1 MKGAVKK
8 ALIAL
13 GLTPILTALFLA
25 GILAVFA
32 IPNEPIVRNL
42 TDRPDVLLARRA
54 DNGRVIDAD
63 TECIGMSVG
72 LDLSAPRGDLLHR
85 AANAQSLYGCDALM
99 RFLDGSKTEKVRDYF
114 RYWHGYLLIARPALA
129 AMPYNDLRGYLFTIS
144 FGLFVWLMWRI
155 GEDFGPKTALALAAP
170 FVVINAMGLF
180 VVATK
185 AVTWLLAIGAGL
197 ALSRRRSAEAPLLL
211 FFILG
216 ALTAYFDY
224 FTAPAFIFCFA
235 AMISAIYE
243 TRAGRAP
250 QWTAFILTGVF
261 WGAGWAGFILIKIV
275 IAAAVLDSNVWR
287 DFIDAA
293 LFRVRGET
301 DYVDSFIPGAA
312 LYENIAAMKTFW
324 GPVAVISFLILPFA
338 TKARRARWAALFKS
352 RSVVLGIAAA
362 PLLWMEVFSN
372 HTQIHAAF
380 TQINYAPA
388 FMLAALILAG
398 SRALDADRPAAA

>member
-1 MKGAVKK
+1 MNGAAKK

-13 GLTPILTALFLA
+13 GLTPVLTVLFLA
-25 GILAVFA
+25 GIFAVFA
-32 IPNEPIVRNL
+32 IPNEPIVKNL
-42 TDRPDVLLARRA
+42 TDRPEVLFARRA

-72 LDLSAPRGDLLHR
+72 LDLSEPRGDLLHR
-85 AANAQSLYGCDALM
+85 AVNAQSLYGCDAIM
-99 RFLDGSKTEKVRDYF
+99 PWINGSREQLVRDYF

-144 FGLFVWLMWRI
+144 LGLFVWLLWRI
-155 GEDFGPKTALALAAP
+155 GEDFGPTTALAIAAP
-170 FVVINAMGLF
+170 FVVINTMGFF

-197 ALSRRRSAEAPLLL
+197 ALSRRKSAETPLLL

-216 ALTAYFDY
+216 ALTAYFDF
-224 FTAPAFIFCFA
+224 FTGPAFIFCFA
-235 AMISAIYE
+235 TMIAAIYE
-243 TRAGRAP
+243 TRAGRTP
-250 QWTAFILTGVF
+250 QWAPFILMGAF
-261 WGAGWAGFILIKIV
+261 WAAGWAGFILIKIA
-275 IAAAVLDSNVWR
+275 IAAAVLDTNVWR

-312 LYENIAAMKTFW
+312 LYENIAAMKSFW
-324 GPVAVISFLILPFA
+324 APVAIIAFVILPLA
-338 TKARRARWAALFKS
+338 TKARRARWLALLRS
-352 RSVVLGIAAA
+352 RSVILGIAAA

-388 FMLAALILAG
+388 FMLAALVLAG
-398 SRALDADRPAAA
+398 SRALAPAA

>member
-1 MKGAVKK
+1 MNGAVKK

-13 GLTPILTALFLA
+13 GLTPVLTALFLA

-32 IPNEPIVRNL
+32 IPNEPIVKNL
-42 TDRPDVLLARRA
+42 TDRPEVLFARRA

-72 LDLSAPRGDLLHR
+72 LDLSEPRGDLLHR
-85 AANAQSLYGCDALM
+85 AVNAQSLYGCDAIM
-99 RFLDGSKTEKVRDYF
+99 PWINGSKEQSVRDYF
-114 RYWHGYLLIARPALA
+114 RYWHGYLLIARPVLA

-144 FGLFVWLMWRI
+144 LGLFVWLLWRI

-170 FVVINAMGLF
+170 FVVINAMGLM

-185 AVTWLLAIGAGL
+185 AATWLLAIGAGL
-197 ALSRRRSAEAPLLL
+197 ALSRRKSAEAPYLL

-216 ALTAYFDY
+216 ALTAYFDF
-224 FTAPAFIFCFA
+224 FTGPAFIFCFA

-243 TRAGRAP
+243 TRAGRTP
-250 QWTAFILTGVF
+250 QWAPFILVGAF
-261 WGAGWAGFILIKIV
+261 WAVGWAGFILIKIA
-275 IAAAVLDSNVWR
+275 IAAAVLDANVWR
-287 DFIDAA
+287 DFLDAA

-301 DYVDSFIPGAA
+301 AHVDSFIPGAA

-324 GPVAVISFLILPFA
+324 APVAIISFVILPLA
-338 TKARRARWAALFKS
+338 TKARRARWAALSRS
-352 RSVVLGIAAA
+352 RSVLLGIAAA

-398 SRALDADRPAAA
+398 SRALAPAA

>member
-1 MKGAVKK
+1 MNILIRK

-13 GLTPILTALFLA
+13 GLTPLLAAVFL
-25 GILAVFA
+25 GGVVAVFA
-32 IPNEPIVRNL
+32 IPNEAIIENL
-42 TDRPDVLLARRA
+42 TDRPDVLYARRA

-72 LDLSAPRGDLLHR
+72 FDLSEPRGELLDR
-85 AANAQSLYGCDALM
+85 AVNAQSLYGCDPLANWIG
-99 RFLDGSKTEKVRDYF
+99 GSKTEAVRDYF

-129 AMPYNDLRGYLFTIS
+129 AMPYNDLRGFLFTIS
-144 FGLFVWLMWRI
+144 LGLFVLLAWRI
-155 GEDFGPKTALALAAP
+155 GEDFGPKTALAIAAP
-170 FVVINAMGLF
+170 FIVINALGLM

-185 AVTWLLAIGAGL
+185 AVTWFLAIGAGL
-197 ALSRRRSAEAPLLL
+197 ALSRRKRAETPFLL

-216 ALTAYFDY
+216 ALTAYFDF

-235 AMISAIYE
+235 AMVWAIYE
-243 TRAGRAP
+243 MRAVKAP
-250 QWTAFILTGVF
+250 GWRQFISLGAF
-261 WGAGWAGFILIKIV
+261 WGAGWAGFILIKIL
-275 IAAAVLDSNVWR
+275 IAEAVLDANVWR

-312 LYENIAAMKTFW
+312 LYENISAMKSFW
-324 GPVAVISFLILPFA
+324 GPVAIISFVILPLA
-338 TKARRARWAALFKS
+338 TKARRARWAALIRE
-352 RSVVLGIAAA
+352 RSVLLGVAAA
-362 PLLWMEVFSN
+362 PLLWMEVFTN

-388 FMLAALILAG
+388 YILSGLVLAG
-398 SRALDADRPAAA
+398 SRALSPAA